1 MKIWKTKIQERYNIF
16 LRYNISKLN
25 FKSTN
30 KKKRWSWGFEE
41 GNACPNLV
49 EKL

>member
-1 MKIWKTKIQERYNIF
+1 MKHKDTIF

-41 GNACPNLV
+41 GNACPNQV